1 MGAYRHA
8 IVFYNEKSG
17 QCTSVHPRAEIEQFL
32 EDHKIQYQ
40 ILLVPHNKVK
50 LREEVALLIH
60 EGADFAIAAGGD
72 GTVSI
77 ATDLLMPYNLPL
89 FILPLGTGNLLAK
102 ELKIPLRLENALNLI
117 TSNGNRS
124 FTLDTFSC
132 DSQFYIMNLSVGVSS
147 QIMEVTPTEEK
158 KRFGF
163 FAYFKHFIEQVLGL
177 ELKRVVI
184 NHDGVKETFMASE
197 VMVTN
202 SRLIAINPLEWAE
215 DVFIDDGVLD
225 LFIVR
230 AANLT
235 DIIGFVHSIFT
246 KRIWQNPIVH
256 HFKIQDRC
264 IIETAHPFPVQA
276 DGDLVGKT
284 PVEVVVHPKS
294 LRVFIPS
301 NEVGKIR

>member
-1 MGAYRHA
+1 
-8 IVFYNEKSG
+8 
-17 QCTSVHPRAEIEQFL
+17 
-32 EDHKIQYQ
+32 
-40 ILLVPHNKVK
+40 
-50 LREEVALLIH
+50 
-60 EGADFAIAAGGD
+60 
-72 GTVSI
+72 
-77 ATDLLMPYNLPL
+77 MPYSLPL

-102 ELKIPLRLENALNLI
+102 ELRIPLRLENALNLI
-117 TSNGNRS
+117 TSNNNRS

-132 DSQFYIMNLSVGVSS
+132 NNQFYIMNLSVGVSS
-147 QIMEVTPTEEK
+147 QIMEFTPTEEK

-184 NHDGVKETFMASE
+184 NHDGINETFMASE
-197 VMVTN
+197 VMITN

-235 DIIGFVHSIFT
+235 DIIGFVLSIFT

-264 IIETAHPFPVQA
+264 TIETAHPLPVQA

-284 PVEVVVHPKS
+284 PVEVIVHPKS
-294 LRVFIPS
+294 LKVFIPS
-301 NEVGKIR
+301 SEVGKIR

>member
-17 QCTSVHPRAEIEQFL
+17 QCTSAHPREEIEHFL

-40 ILLVPHNKVK
+40 VLLVPQNKGK
-50 LREEVALLIH
+50 LREQVALYIQQ
-60 EGADFAIAAGGD
+60 GADMGIVAGGD

-77 ATDLLMPYNLPL
+77 ASDLLMPYNLPL

-117 TSNGNRS
+117 TSTNNRS
-124 FTLDTFSC
+124 FILDTFSC

-163 FAYFKHFIEQVLGL
+163 FAYFKHFLEQLLGL

-184 NHDGVKETFMASE
+184 NHDGIKETFMASE

-235 DIIGFVHSIFT
+235 DIISFVLSIFT

-256 HFKIQDRC
+256 HFKIEDIC
-264 IIETAHPFPVQA
+264 TIETTYPLPVQA

>member
-17 QCTSVHPRAEIEQFL
+17 QCTSTHPRAEIERFL
-32 EDHKIQYQ
+32 IDHQIQYH
-40 ILLVPHNKVK
+40 ILLVPQNKAK
-50 LREEVALLIH
+50 LREEVALLIQH
-60 EGADFAIAAGGD
+60 GVDLAIAAGGD

-77 ATDLLMPYNLPL
+77 ATDLLMPYSLPL

-117 TSNGNRS
+117 TSTDNRS

-132 DSQFYIMNLSVGVSS
+132 DNQFYIMNLSVGVSS
-147 QIMEVTPTEEK
+147 QVMEVTPTEEK

-264 IIETAHPFPVQA
+264 TIETAHPFPVQA

-284 PVEVVVHPKS
+284 PVEVIVHPKS

>member
-1 MGAYRHA
+1 MGATRNA

-17 QCTSVHPRAEIEQFL
+17 QCTSTHPRAEIEQFL
-32 EDHKIQYQ
+32 KDHKIEYQ
-40 ILLVPHNKVK
+40 VLLVPQNRTK
-50 LREEVALLIH
+50 LREVVALLM
-60 EGADFAIAAGGD
+60 EQGADLAIVAGGD

-77 ATDLLMPYNLPL
+77 ASDLLMPYSLPL

-102 ELKIPLRLENALNLI
+102 ELKVPLKLENALNLI
-117 TSNGNRS
+117 TSTDNRI

-132 DSQFYIMNLSVGVSS
+132 DSQFYTMNLSVGISS

-163 FAYFKHFIEQVLGL
+163 FAYFKHFLEQLLGL

-184 NHDGVKETFMASE
+184 NHDGIQETFMASE

-256 HFKIQDRC
+256 HFKIHESC
-264 IIETAHPFPVQA
+264 MIETAHPLPVQA

-284 PVEVVVHPKS
+284 PVKVIVHPNS

-301 NEVGKIR
+301 NKIGKIR